1 MLGAMDTQK
10 LIDHWI
16 NSAEDD
22 IKTVE
27 ALWESRRYHHCLFF
41 CHLVVEKAL
50 KAHVVRATGEQAL
63 PTHDLLLLA
72 KKAGLEPSVQRRKEL
87 SEINSFNVR
96 ARYESYKREFY
107 KKATRGYTQQWYNI
121 SMEVFKWLKEQL

>member
-1 MLGAMDTQK
+1 MDTQK
-10 LIDHWI
+10 LIDYWI

-50 KAHVVRATGEQAL
+50 KALVVKHTGEQAL
-63 PTHDLLLLA
+63 PIHDLLLLA
-72 KKAGLEPSVQRRKEL
+72 RYAGLELPPQRRDEL
-87 SEINSFNVR
+87 SEINAFNVR
-96 ARYESYKREFY
+96 ARYDDYKLAFY
-107 KKATRGYTQQWYNI
+107 KKATRDYTQKWYPR
-121 SMEVFKWLKEQL
+121 SMEVFRWLKEQL